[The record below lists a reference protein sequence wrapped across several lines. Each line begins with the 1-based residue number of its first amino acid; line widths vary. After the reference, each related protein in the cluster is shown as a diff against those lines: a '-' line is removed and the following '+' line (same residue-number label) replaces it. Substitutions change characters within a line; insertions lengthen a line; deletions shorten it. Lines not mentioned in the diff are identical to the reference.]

1 MWSYAESIFLS
12 YTIDYVFIRWD
23 SVDAT
28 PQLDTRQKED
38 KTYVKQPLID
48 RNRGV
53 ANRHGIPFEF
63 TIKLPKP
70 RKARKITKRDEL
82 GRIIWTKAK

>member
-1 MWSYAESIFLS
+1 MYGYIQMKKVFNNVKFKTLS
-12 YTIDYVFIRWD
+12 RD

-48 RNRGV
+48 RNSGV